1 MDTIRLKAR
10 AKINLGLDVVR
21 RREDGY
27 HEVKMVMQMLRLY
40 DQIDIE
46 KTQESGI
53 LVRSNLSFLPT
64 DERNIAYK
72 AAKVMIDQF
81 GLEQGVIIRIEK
93 HIPVAAGMAGG
104 STDCAAVLYGMNK
117 LFGLRLN
124 QKKLRELGVKLGA
137 DVPYCLMR
145 QTALSEGIGEI
156 LTPISPLQDCPI
168 LIAKPSVSV
177 STRHVYEHLKLDEQT
192 MHPDIDGIVTA
203 LADGDLYGVT
213 DRMANVLET
222 VTVPE
227 HPVIDEIK
235 KQMMASGAVNA
246 LMSGSGPTVFG
257 IFDDEEK
264 VKKACEDMKASGLA
278 RQIYLTRPFNQKIK
292 DTRKNK
298 RKR

>member
-53 LVRSNLSFLPT
+53 FVRSNLSFLPT

-203 LADGDLYGVT
+203 LADGDLYGVA

-264 VKKACEDMKASGLA
+264 AKKACEDMKASGLA